1 MKLFITGFGPFLENE
16 SNPSATLTE
25 ALRSLG
31 LNATILPV
39 GYKEV
44 GDFISSLPEDAFLLS
59 FGLAAT
65 RKEYALER
73 YAYNETHKTVGDVH
87 GIIPE
92 EGYLKKDGESRL
104 ETVLDVTALTRSLK
118 DQGFP
123 VYESDDPGRYLCNAI
138 YYLGLDRLK
147 GHALFV
153 HLPGKE
159 GGHDKEDDLKLA
171 KAVISSIRTSFPID

>member
-1 MKLFITGFGPFLENE
+1 MKLFITGFGPFLNNE
-16 SNPSATLTE
+16 SNPSATLAE

-31 LNATILPV
+31 YDATILPV
-39 GYKEV
+39 GYQEV
-44 GDFISSLPEDAFLLS
+44 GDYISSLPEDAFLLS
-59 FGLAAT
+59 FGLAAA
-65 RKEYALER
+65 RKEYAIER
-73 YAYNETHKTVGDVH
+73 FAYNETHKTVGDVH

-118 DQGFP
+118 NQGFP

-159 GGHDKEDDLKLA
+159 GGHDKEDDLSFA
-171 KAVISSIRTSFPID
+171 KALLNLLKSECGLA